1 MSLCCL
7 AFSSCAPKVGIK
19 AKKGPITESI
29 YAIGIVKSERNYELK
44 LGVVSG
50 IKNYFVKEGDNVK
63 IAQRL
68 FINDSGTIFSAPFS
82 GVVTHL
88 PYSIGETIAPGQSL
102 LTLVDLK
109 KLYLEASLEQQ
120 GALKVKKGQ
129 SVQISFESF
138 RSKSFVGVVRN
149 VLPRNMEFVVQVE
162 VDGLPENILPGM
174 NADMSIEVMKKDL
187 AILLPIAAVSNGH
200 ILMKKN
206 KGTEKIPVVVGV
218 SDSEYVEILSPELS
232 LADEIFLPKENK
244 K

>member
-1 MSLCCL
+1 MTLSG
-7 AFSSCAPKVGIK
+7 CAPKRGIK

-29 YAIGIVKSERNYELK
+29 YAIGIVKSERSYELK

-63 IAQRL
+63 LSQQL
-68 FINDSGTIFSAPFS
+68 FINDSGTIFKAPFA

-109 KLYLEASLEQQ
+109 KLYLEASVEQQ

-149 VLPRNMEFVVQVE
+149 VLPRNLEFVVQVDVE
-162 VDGLPENILPGM
+162 GLPENILPGM
-174 NADMSIEVMKKDL
+174 NVDMSIEVMKKDQAL
-187 AILLPIAAVSNGH
+187 LLPIAAVSNGH

-206 KGTEKIPVVVGV
+206 KNTEKIPVVVGV
-218 SDSEYVEILSPELS
+218 SDSEYVEILSPEIS
-232 LADEIFLPKENK
+232 LEDEIYLPNENK